1 MCTEAII
8 MPEKPTFGTM
18 TKTID
23 ALEIIDI
30 ADEGRGIGKW
40 EGRAVFV
47 KHVVPG
53 DIVEVEVKRKKNKFI
68 EASVKEYKSYSP
80 FRIKPECRHFGVC
93 GGCKRQDMT
102 YEKQLF
108 YKQKQVKDALER
120 IAHVENPAIEN
131 ILASKSIFHYR
142 NRLDFAFS
150 DKEWMTSEQVQ
161 NPEYVSQPALGFH
174 VTGRFDKVLNITECL
189 LQEDLSNKIRNFV
202 REYALKHNYTF
213 FNRINQHGMLRNMIV
228 RNTTKGQ
235 WMVAIM
241 FKDATQPEREQL
253 LKAVAEKFP
262 QITSLYSVVN
272 PKKNDTFF
280 DLEFELFSG
289 TPFITEEMEGLNF
302 QIGPKT
308 FYQTNPVQAYELYK
322 TAREFAELSKD
333 DHVYDLYT
341 GTGTIAAFI
350 ASQCKYV
357 TGIESVAES
366 IENAKINS
374 QLNHISNTS
383 FFAGDMREILTNG
396 FYSQQGFPD
405 VIITDP
411 PRAGMHPDVV
421 KVICNSGAR
430 RVVYVSCNVAT
441 QARDIALMKEHY
453 RFIKCRPVDMFPQT
467 DHVENVALLEKI

>member
-1 MCTEAII
+1 
-8 MPEKPTFGTM
+8 
-18 TKTID
+18 
-23 ALEIIDI
+23 
-30 ADEGRGIGKW
+30 
-40 EGRAVFV
+40 
-47 KHVVPG
+47 
-53 DIVEVEVKRKKNKFI
+53 
-68 EASVKEYKSYSP
+68 
-80 FRIKPECRHFGVC
+80 
-93 GGCKRQDMT
+93 
-102 YEKQLF
+102 
-108 YKQKQVKDALER
+108 
-120 IAHVENPAIEN
+120 
-131 ILASKSIFHYR
+131 
-142 NRLDFAFS
+142 
-150 DKEWMTSEQVQ
+150 
-161 NPEYVSQPALGFH
+161 
-174 VTGRFDKVLNITECL
+174 
-189 LQEDLSNKIRNFV
+189 
-202 REYALKHNYTF
+202 
-213 FNRINQHGMLRNMIV
+213 
-228 RNTTKGQ
+228 
-235 WMVAIM
+235 
-241 FKDATQPEREQL
+241 
-253 LKAVAEKFP
+253 
-262 QITSLYSVVN
+262 
-272 PKKNDTFF
+272 
-280 DLEFELFSG
+280 
-289 TPFITEEMEGLNF
+289 MEGLNF